1 MAPDIERI
9 SGRHGRPAVLLR
21 EAWREGKR
29 IRKRT
34 VANPARLPPEAV
46 EGFRAVLKGAVAVS
60 DVRELLQ
67 VERSLLHGHAAAVP
81 GTMKRLG
88 FGRILGRRKER
99 SRDLALAA
107 VAARILDPASK
118 LATARALDP
127 ETATSSLGTLL
138 KLGPVSGN
146 EMLDMLD
153 WLLKRQPRIERSL
166 ANRHLKGGNTLILH
180 DVSSSHLEGRCCPL
194 AAFGHSRDGKRGR
207 MQITYGLLCAA
218 DGCPVAVEVFAGNAS
233 DPSTVAG
240 RADRI
245 RSRFGIDRVALVGDR
260 GMPATARIR
269 EDLEPAGL
277 DWISALKTSDIRKL
291 LKEGADGAP
300 APLVPEALVP
310 DAVAE
315 ITGPDFPGERL
326 MVCLNP
332 RLREERARKREDL
345 LQATE
350 ETLAGIAAAAA
361 RGRPGPANR
370 DRTVKALGRKANRR
384 RVEKHFDV
392 TVRDDGMDWARSPD
406 RIEAEARLDGIYVVR
421 TSLDAGAIGP
431 EAAVEACK
439 SLAGVE
445 RAFRNAKGDLRIR
458 PVHVCTED
466 RVRAHV
472 FLCMLALHVEWHMR
486 RRLAPMLFEDDDREG
501 ARARRSSPVEP
512 AGVSDSAK
520 AKASDKRT
528 PDGLP
533 VHSFRTLL
541 ADLSGVVLNRV
552 RLPGR
557 GDSLL
562 SVVTRPTPVQ
572 ERAFELLGVGHDQ
585 DVPMRM
591 PG

>member
-1 MAPDIERI
+1 
-9 SGRHGRPAVLLR
+9 
-21 EAWREGKR
+21 
-29 IRKRT
+29 
-34 VANPARLPPEAV
+34 
-46 EGFRAVLKGAVAVS
+46 
-60 DVRELLQ
+60 
-67 VERSLLHGHAAAVP
+67 
-81 GTMKRLG
+81 
-88 FGRILGRRKER
+88 
-99 SRDLALAA
+99 
-107 VAARILDPASK
+107 
-118 LATARALDP
+118 
-127 ETATSSLGTLL
+127 
-138 KLGPVSGN
+138 
-146 EMLDMLD
+146 
-153 WLLKRQPRIERSL
+153 
-166 ANRHLKGGNTLILH
+166 
-180 DVSSSHLEGRCCPL
+180 
-194 AAFGHSRDGKRGR
+194 
-207 MQITYGLLCAA
+207 MQIACGLLCAA

-240 RADRI
+240 RAEKI
-245 RSRFGIDRVALVGDR
+245 RSRFGIDRVALAGDR
-260 GMPATARIR
+260 GMTATARIR

-291 LKEGADGAP
+291 PREGADGEP

-332 RLREERARKREDL
+332 RLREERARKREEL

-350 ETLAGIAAAAA
+350 ETLSGIAAAAA

-384 RVEKHFDV
+384 RVEKHFEITV
-392 TVRDDGMDWARSPD
+392 TDGAITWSRRQE
-406 RIEAEARLDGIYVVR
+406 RIDAEARLDGICVVR
-421 TSLDAGAIGP
+421 TSLDSEAVGP
-431 EAAVEACK
+431 EAAVEDCK

-458 PVHVCTED
+458 PVHVYSAD

-512 AGVSDSAK
+512 ARVSERAK

-541 ADLSGVVLNRV
+541 ADLGTLTLNEV
-552 RLPGR
+552 TLPGSP
-557 GDSLL
+557 DHALPLL
-562 SVVTRPTPVQ
+562 AKPTELQ
-572 ERAFELLGVGHDQ
+572 GRAFELLEIDLAR
-585 DVPMRM
+585 DVAMQVAGWIRRNRPQA
-591 PG
+591 P